1 MCGSQ
6 LVLDEADLAM
16 PEQPLSA
23 ACRVVRAGGLVRA
36 VHEAAV
42 ALVLAA
48 DTCALRTVP
57 HVPPSAGVMSVV
69 VSPLEAVE
77 QMEGRRRGE
86 GVERRCEQRRRR
98 LLVGQRGDAQRQ
110 PIEAEIPALQGKNL
124 PEDPLLEENLPVVAL
139 TWKAPSVRSA
149 WGDDSVAGCVVG
161 ARAIL
166 RQAYRQP
173 ALV

>member
-1 MCGSQ
+1 LFSTKPTSRCRSSPSLQHAGSHE
-6 LVLDEADLAM
+6 LVDLSV
-16 PEQPLSA
+16 PFTKQQWRSCLP
-23 ACRVVRAGGLVRA
+23 
-36 VHEAAV
+36 
-42 ALVLAA
+42 LVLAA

-149 WGDDSVAGCVVG
+149 WVTIV
-161 ARAIL
+161 
-166 RQAYRQP
+166 
-173 ALV
+173 